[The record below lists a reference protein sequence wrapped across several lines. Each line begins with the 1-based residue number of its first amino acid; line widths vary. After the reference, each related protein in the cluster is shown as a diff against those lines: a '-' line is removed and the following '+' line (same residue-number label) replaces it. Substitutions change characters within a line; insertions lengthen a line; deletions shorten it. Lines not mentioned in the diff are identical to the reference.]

1 MHEAPT
7 DPIRVDVL
15 ESLYRREDA
24 VVTGVLFTYASGA
37 THVRFILSGLWPESE
52 ADIPR
57 FRREFIRVVQSV
69 TPPFRASVGREAWIF
84 AVEHSRLAEFI
95 DLTATDLQGA
105 GLDSATLLDR
115 DLNCVLHVLSGHP
128 LATETTPYADV
139 RSAVSVTAVVT
150 AVDLPRSYERLDLHD
165 LTDTM
170 QMIVRTATEVYDRWL
185 RLLICIR
192 DGGPRALLTFGAT
205 VPSGATTV
213 ILNLGSLEREVH
225 AGLTLDN
232 LRRAVD
238 VIHH

>member
-1 MHEAPT
+1 MHEASA

-15 ESLYRREDA
+15 ESLYRRDDA

-57 FRREFIRVVQSV
+57 FRRDFIRIVQSV
-69 TPPFRASVGREAWIF
+69 TPPFSDSVGRESWIF
-84 AVEHSRLAEFI
+84 AVEHSWLAELI
-95 DLTATDLQGA
+95 DLTATDLHRS
-105 GLDSATLLDR
+105 GLDSVTLLDR
-115 DLNCVLHVLSGHP
+115 DLNCVLHVVSGQP
-128 LATETTPYADV
+128 MATETTPYADV
-139 RSAVSVTAVVT
+139 RSAVSVTAVAT
-150 AVDLPRSYERLDLHD
+150 AVELPRSYERLDLHD
-165 LTDTM
+165 LSDTM
-170 QMIVRTATEVYDRWL
+170 QAIVRTTVEVYDRWL

-213 ILNLGSLEREVH
+213 ILNLESLEREVH